1 MTDVPESDRI
11 LASTLAKTIAR
22 RRKELGLTQEEV
34 ALQAGLDRRTYQDLE
49 YARSDHKSNKPAN
62 PRLTTLI
69 RLTRVLGCDVQDL
82 IGDAEVAYNEAEETF
97 GPTEYR
103 KYN

>member
-1 MTDVPESDRI
+1 MKDIPESDRI
-11 LASTLAKTIAR
+11 LASTPAKTLFK

-34 ALQAGLDRRTYQDLE
+34 ALQAGIDRRTYQDLE
-49 YARSDHKSNKPAN
+49 YARSDHKENKPSN
-62 PRLTTLI
+62 PRLTTLL
-69 RLTRVLGCDVQDL
+69 RLSRVLDCDIQHL
-82 IGDAEVAYNEAEETF
+82 IGAAEAAYHKAEEIY